1 MRPAPGFALLTLVF
15 VAAACRPGGG
25 LPGTAGADSTSIRR
39 DIAWMADDE
48 REGRATGTP
57 GLDSAAVYVAQRFL
71 TLGLGAIVRRDA
83 HCTRECAMSFLMP
96 YTAKPIAAR
105 HTDAPPRE
113 LAAVNVVG
121 LLRGS
126 DPALV
131 DEYVVVGAHMDHLG
145 RSGDFA
151 LDPEAKDAIRHGA
164 DDNASGVAAVLELAR
179 LFARHPA
186 RRSIVFTTFSGE
198 ELGLLGSAYW
208 ADHPPVPLEKVRA
221 MVNFDMV
228 GRLHDDKLIVYGVA
242 TATELPGI
250 VDAANTAPKLAISAV
265 GDGFGPSDHSS
276 FYAKNLPVLHL
287 FTDLHDD
294 YHRASDVASKINAGG
309 EARVV
314 AFAERAIRAMADRN
328 ATLTFVRAPA
338 PVARGGSSR
347 EGSNTYLGSIP
358 DMAAGS
364 TPGLRLSGVRVGSP
378 ADKGGLKTG
387 DVIVELAGTAVK
399 DLYSYTDA
407 LYSHKPGEQVVIV
420 VLRDGVRVPCT
431 VVLGERGR

>member
-1 MRPAPGFALLTLVF
+1 MSSLAV
-15 VAAACRPGGG
+15 
-25 LPGTAGADSTSIRR
+25 ADSTSIRR
-39 DIAWMADDE
+39 DVTWLADDA
-48 REGRATGTP
+48 REGRATGST
-57 GLDSAAVYVAQRFL
+57 GLDSTALYVQRRFEAL
-71 TLGLGAIVRRDA
+71 DLSAIVQSDTTCR
-83 HCTRECAMSFLMP
+83 TSCATTFQMR
-96 YTAKPIAAR
+96 YTARPIAAR
-105 HTDAPPRE
+105 HTDAPPAA
-113 LAAVNVVG
+113 LASSNVVG
-121 LLRGS
+121 VLRGS
-126 DPALV
+126 DPALAG
-131 DEYVVVGAHMDHLG
+131 EYVIVGAHMDHLG

-179 LFARHPA
+179 LFTRHPA

-208 ADHPPVPLEKVRA
+208 ADHSPVPLEKVRA

-228 GRLHDDKLIVYGVA
+228 GRMHDDKLIVYGVA
-242 TATELPGI
+242 TATEMPGI
-250 VDAANTAPKLAISAV
+250 VDAANTAPKLNISAV

-294 YHRASDVASKINAGG
+294 YHRATDVASRINAGG
-309 EARVV
+309 EAQVV
-314 AFAERAIRAMADRN
+314 AFAERTIRAIADRD
-328 ATLTFVRAPA
+328 AALTFVRAPA

-364 TPGLRLSGVRVGSP
+364 TPGLRLSGVRAGSP
-378 ADKGGLKTG
+378 ADKGGLKAG
-387 DVIVELAGTAVK
+387 DVIVELAGAAVK

-407 LYSHKPGEQVVIV
+407 LYAHKPGEKIIIV
-420 VLRDGVRVPCT
+420 VLRDGARVPCT
-431 VVLGERGR
+431 IVLGERGR